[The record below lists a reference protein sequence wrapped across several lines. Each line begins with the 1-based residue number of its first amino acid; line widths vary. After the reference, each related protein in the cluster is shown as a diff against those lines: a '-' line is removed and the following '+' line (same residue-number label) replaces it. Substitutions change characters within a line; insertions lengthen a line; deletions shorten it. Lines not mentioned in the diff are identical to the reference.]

1 MGVAHVKGETGDRTR
16 VKNKSVKESYEHNVE
31 KTVWLCSSSPV
42 LPGNFTAYLL
52 DICRY
57 ICMCVNIQ
65 MQESSKP
72 QKRPQTNPLP
82 KNIVYK
88 MDMHCIYKYF
98 MHYIFIYPI
107 CYTYLYIFIYI
118 IHVNTCV

>member
-1 MGVAHVKGETGDRTR
+1 
-16 VKNKSVKESYEHNVE
+16 
-31 KTVWLCSSSPV
+31 
-42 LPGNFTAYLL
+42 
-52 DICRY
+52 
-57 ICMCVNIQ
+57 MCVNIQ
-65 MQESSKP
+65 MQETSKP
-72 QKRPQTNPLP
+72 KKRPQTNPLP